1 MLYDILLVSFLTA
14 YISFGPE
21 RDFIFITII
30 KYIRGLFSPNKLR
43 KLFIIAQVSIMIFL
57 KLFNQ

>member
-43 KLFIIAQVSIMIFL
+43 KLFIIAQVSIMIF
-57 KLFNQ
+57 